1 MDEWLDVPELV
12 EKIQEYL
19 EIGLDAE
26 ALKLLDRYS
35 EIYRDEW
42 EIDFLYSRLYS
53 ERGEPEKAVDYLERC
68 LNAEGDNLDCLLGMF
83 YAQTQMERMDEAWP
97 YLSKA
102 YELHP
107 RNDLVLNA
115 LIWYYTET
123 SDFAK
128 AIDTFS
134 AARDVLSDN
143 PEALRN
149 IGIAYE
155 RAGEHRNAEKSFS
168 KALKINPR
176 FEEVRDLLADHFI
189 LTEEPD
195 KSIKLYRDY
204 LKISPNNIRTL
215 SRLVFCLSQNN
226 EAAEAEKL
234 AGDTISLYPN
244 SAVGYV
250 DLAYVHLNNGKPELA
265 IKVANQA
272 LDVSPIDAEAL
283 RVKGI
288 AYSERKN
295 NDKARAAF
303 EEALRLE
310 PENPEIMRDYYHHL
324 REAGHHDR
332 MKELVQRVIKQE
344 QPYCMEDYWFL
355 ADFYQEQDRNLKAF
369 HYLHLAYKCMPGE
382 KELIPPMADIM
393 LERGHAAFVTPFLK
407 RYVES
412 KGWNDVM
419 DELSRHRRF
428 RGSSAKEGLRLLR
441 FFGERPGDYR
451 RFIFRLYAQKCLFIA
466 GIAALAAL
474 VFLAALFA
482 GVIKA
487 TAFLVFVLAVFLGWK
502 ATTAFLNRRRPSV
515 SEVLRNGLN
524 KA

>member
-19 EIGLDAE
+19 DIGLDAE
-26 ALKLLDRYS
+26 ALKLLDRYA

-53 ERGEPEKAVDYLERC
+53 ERGEPEKAVEHLERC
-68 LNAEGDNLDCLLGMF
+68 LEAEGNNLDCLLGMF
-83 YAQTQMERMDEAWP
+83 YAQTQLERMNEAWP

-102 YELHP
+102 HQLHP
-107 RNDLVLNA
+107 KNDLVLNA

-123 SDFAK
+123 SNFAK
-128 AIDTFS
+128 AVETF
-134 AARDVLSDN
+134 AGARDILSDN

-155 RAGEHRNAEKSFS
+155 RAGEHKNAETCFS

-176 FEEVRDLLADHFI
+176 FEDVRDLLADHFI
-189 LTEEPD
+189 LMEEPE

-226 EAAEAEKL
+226 EATEAEKL
-234 AGDTISLYPN
+234 ARDTITLYPN
-244 SAVGYV
+244 SPVGYV
-250 DLAYVHLNNGKPELA
+250 DLAYVHLNNGKPDLA
-265 IKVANQA
+265 IRVANQA

-288 AYSERKN
+288 AYSERGDN
-295 NDKARAAF
+295 EKARSAF
-303 EEALRLE
+303 DEALRLE

-324 REAGHHDR
+324 RESEQYDV
-332 MKELVQRVIKQE
+332 MKELVHRVIKQE

-355 ADFYQEQDRNLKAF
+355 ADFYQEQGKNLKAF

-393 LERGHAAFVTPFLK
+393 LDRGHDAFVTPFLK
-407 RYVES
+407 RYVET

-419 DELSRHRRF
+419 NELSRHRRF
-428 RGSSAKEGLRLLR
+428 RGRHAQEGLRLLR
-441 FFGERPGDYR
+441 FFGERPGEYR
-451 RFIFRLYAQKCLFIA
+451 RFIFRVYAQKSLFVA
-466 GIAALAAL
+466 GIAAFTAL
-474 VFLAALFA
+474 VLLAALF
-482 GVIKA
+482 GGLMTA
-487 TAFLVFVLAVFLGWK
+487 TALLIFVPAVYLGWK
-502 ATTAFLNRRRPSV
+502 ATSVFLNRRRPSV
-515 SEVLRNGLN
+515 SEALRSGLN